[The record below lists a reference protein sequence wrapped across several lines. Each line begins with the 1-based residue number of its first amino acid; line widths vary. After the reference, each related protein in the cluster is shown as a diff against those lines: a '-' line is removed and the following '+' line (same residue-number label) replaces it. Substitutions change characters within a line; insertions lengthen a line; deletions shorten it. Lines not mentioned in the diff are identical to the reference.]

1 MKNFPIS
8 LLALVFV
15 VIGCGNSTKVATG
28 PTNINTSS
36 ATTADSSQE
45 PRRVQV
51 NQTKEFG
58 GLQITLG
65 EIAMEKGK
73 ITVGMTII
81 NPTKETKTFYP
92 NQGELVIGSTQMSS
106 NAFLDSG
113 DTSGEIHA
121 GVEKRGSIA
130 FIDENKTVDPAT
142 VKQIKFKFGKV
153 YGENIM
159 RSVDAD
165 WDLAL

>member
-1 MKNFPIS
+1 
-8 LLALVFV
+8 
-15 VIGCGNSTKVATG
+15 
-28 PTNINTSS
+28 
-36 ATTADSSQE
+36 
-45 PRRVQV
+45 
-51 NQTKEFG
+51 
-58 GLQITLG
+58 
-65 EIAMEKGK
+65 MEKGK